1 MADPSEKLAA
11 SLEALH
17 ALQKQ
22 GLGAI
27 RSKDLSRTHRERL
40 VRNGFLQGVIRGWYI
55 PARPGELPGDSTAWY
70 ASFWSFCA
78 AYLNTRFAEKWCLAP
93 EQSLSLQAG
102 NRAVPR
108 QLSVRAPGA
117 RNRVTDLSH
126 DTSILEIRARLPED
140 AQMVEVDGL
149 RVFSLEASLIFCQS
163 HYFQHNP
170 TDVRSALALVRD
182 ASDVL
187 ALLLKGGHSTVAG
200 RLAGAFRNI
209 GRGNIADQILMGM
222 RAAGF
227 RVTEQDPFRP
237 SPSIVLPTRE
247 RSPYVNRIHVMW
259 QTMREQIIPHFPAAP
274 KRSPDIDIYLKSV
287 DEVFVTDA
295 YHSLSIEGYR
305 VSPDLIERVRSGTWN
320 PDHHKDDSEARNAMA
335 ARGYWLAF
343 QAVKKSLKQVLR
355 EENPGLVAGQN
366 HALWYQELFAPSV
379 EAGILQKSDLAGYRN
394 DQVYIRRSMHTPP
407 SREAVR
413 DCMPALFD
421 LLREETEPAVRIVL
435 GHFMFVYIHP
445 YMDGNGRIGRFLMNV
460 MLAAGG
466 YPWTVIPLEER
477 NAYMAALEEA
487 SVDQNIAP
495 FSNFLARLVDARLKG
510 KATPKLPS
518 A

>member
-17 ALQKQ
+17 ALQEQ

-27 RSKDLSRTHRERL
+27 RSRDLSRTHRERL
-40 VRNGFLQGVIRGWYI
+40 VRNGFLQEVVKGWYI
-55 PARPGELPGDSTAWY
+55 PARPGEIPGDSTAWY
-70 ASFWSFCA
+70 ASFWAFCTT
-78 AYLNTRFAEKWCLAP
+78 YLNTRFGEKWCLSP
-93 EQSLSLQAG
+93 EQSLSVHAG

-117 RNRVTDLSH
+117 RNKVTELSH
-126 DTSILEIRARLPED
+126 GTSILEIRARLPET
-140 AQMVEVDGL
+140 ARIVEVDGL
-149 RVFSLEASLIFCQS
+149 RVFSLEASLAYCQPR
-163 HYFQHNP
+163 YFRLNP
-170 TDVRSALALVRD
+170 TDVRSALAIIRD

-187 ALLLKGGHSTVAG
+187 ALLLEGGHSTVAG

-209 GRGNIADQILMGM
+209 GRGKIADQILAGV

-227 RVTEQDPFRP
+227 KVTEQDPFDQ
-237 SPSIVLPTRE
+237 SPSIALPARE

-259 QTMREQIIPHFPAAP
+259 QTMRGQIIPHFPAAP
-274 KRSPDIDIYLKSV
+274 KRPPDIDTYLKNV
-287 DEVFVTDA
+287 DKVFITDA

-320 PDHHKDDSEARNAMA
+320 PDYHKDDSETRNAMA

-343 QAVKKSLKQVLR
+343 QAVKKSLKQVLSG
-355 EENPGLVAGQN
+355 ENAGLVAGQD

-379 EAGILQKSDLAGYRN
+379 EAGILRESDLAGYRN
-394 DQVYIRRSMHTPP
+394 DQIYIRRSMHTPP
-407 SREAVR
+407 GRDAVR

-435 GHFMFVYIHP
+435 GHFVFVYIHP

-466 YPWTVIPLEER
+466 YPWTVIPLEKR
-477 NAYMAALEEA
+477 DIYMAALEDA
-487 SVDQNIAP
+487 SVRQDIGP
-495 FSNFLARLVDARLKG
+495 FTEFLACLVESGLKWN
-510 KATPKLPS
+510 A
-518 A
+518 